1 MPKKKKS
8 ALRRRA
14 PHKPQPKSRSRS
26 SARHTTS
33 EHAAPPEARPF
44 PAPIDSLAYPR
55 FAAPPTFMRLP
66 HIPRPEELDVAL
78 VGIPFD
84 GGATYRPGPRFGP
97 RNIRVQSAIIRPYNP
112 ALKINPFER
121 KRVAD
126 FGDLAVNPL
135 SIEDTFERIE
145 RGLAP
150 LVKAGVIPLS
160 VGGDHSILL
169 PILRA
174 LARRHGPLALVQ
186 LDAHS
191 DTWDSYFGS
200 RHSHGTPVRRAIEEG
215 ILVPNAVVQIG
226 LRGQVYGESDFDF
239 SRNHGIAWISSEE
252 FHRDGVPRIKPLLRR
267 VIDRPCYLT
276 FDIDVVDPAF
286 APGTGTPQV
295 GGLSSAQAVELVRAL
310 RGLKLVGADVVE
322 VSPPYDTGEI
332 TSLLAAN
339 ILYEIL
345 CLVA

>member
-1 MPKKKKS
+1 
-8 ALRRRA
+8 
-14 PHKPQPKSRSRS
+14 
-26 SARHTTS
+26 
-33 EHAAPPEARPF
+33 
-44 PAPIDSLAYPR
+44 
-55 FAAPPTFMRLP
+55 MRLP

-84 GGATYRPGPRFGP
+84 GGATYRPGSRFGP

-135 SIEDTFERIE
+135 SIEDTFKRIE

-150 LVKAGVIPLS
+150 LVKVGVIPLS

-174 LARRHGPLALVQ
+174 LAKRHGPLALVQ

-200 RHSHGTPVRRAIEEG
+200 HHSHGTPVRRAIEEG
-215 ILVPNAVVQIG
+215 ILAPNAVVQIG
-226 LRGQVYGESDFDF
+226 LRGQVYSESDFDF
-239 SRNHGIAWISSEE
+239 SREHGIAWITSEE
-252 FHRDGVPRIKPLLRR
+252 FHRDGVPGLKPLLRG
-267 VIDRPCYLT
+267 VMERPCYLT

-295 GGLSSAQAVELVRAL
+295 GGLSSAQAIDLVRAL

-322 VSPPYDTGEI
+322 VSPPYDSGEI

-345 CLVA
+345 CLLA